1 MSKRINRAHG
11 GGGSQMRQLI
21 GELFLSRF
29 SNPHLDELNDFAR
42 LNLPPG
48 EVALTT
54 DSFVVDPWT
63 FPGGNIGDLAI
74 CGTVNDLAMA
84 GATPLYLT
92 AGFILPEGLEYG
104 QLTEIV
110 DAMAARAKEAGV
122 TIVTGDTKVV
132 EAGSGPFINTAG
144 VGIIRANTSISGH
157 NARPGDAVLV
167 TGVVGSHG
175 IAVLSQ
181 REGIGFATDVMSDV
195 APLGGLV
202 GELLDAGIELHTLRD
217 PTRGGVAEA
226 LNEIA
231 TQSGVEIEIDDSA
244 IPMERGVT
252 SACELLGYDPLHIA
266 NEGCALVVLPQE
278 AAERA
283 LEILHSNDHGKRAAI
298 IGKVSEGGEATR
310 GRVTARTVLGSRRL
324 VDPPSGELLPR
335 IC

>member
-1 MSKRINRAHG
+1 MSDRITRAHG
-11 GGGSQMRQLI
+11 GGGSQMREMI
-21 GELFLSRF
+21 GELFISRF
-29 SNPHLDELNDFAR
+29 SNPELDKLNDFAR
-42 LNLPPG
+42 LTLPPG

-84 GATPLYLT
+84 GAKPLYLT
-92 AGFILPEGLEYG
+92 AGFILPEGLEFE
-104 QLTEIV
+104 QLIEIV

-122 TIVTGDTKVV
+122 SIVTGDTKVV

-144 VGIIRANTSISGH
+144 VGVIRENTMISGH

-181 REGIGFATDVMSDV
+181 REGIGFATDVKSDV
-195 APLGGLV
+195 APLSGLV
-202 GELLDAGIELHTLRD
+202 AALLDAEIELHTLRD

-231 TQSGVEIEIDDSA
+231 TQSGVEIEIDDTL
-244 IPMERGVT
+244 IPMEQGVK

-266 NEGCALVVLPQE
+266 NEGCALVVLPEGQ
-278 AAERA
+278 AKRA
-283 LEILHSNDHGKRAAI
+283 LTILNAHPYGKRAAL
-298 IGKVSEGGEATR
+298 IGKVNEGSPTTR

-324 VDPPSGELLPR
+324 VDPPSGDLLPR